1 MKKYILTIL
10 FLSIYFSLL
19 SCASTNI
26 IVNSKAQDIN
36 FEKIKTSSVSIYC
49 AEAVIQQNTGFSL
62 ASEVTPASVV
72 DDCISSFRINLSRIS
87 TTKGDMK
94 LPGTY
99 SGKLSLKFKE
109 EMNLFLSK
117 HKTHYVFIVASI
129 LAETNTKYNAPSPGF
144 SSTFEADNKHN
155 ISFQLW
161 DVKNKSIVLD
171 YDVQQ
176 KGHSSIRS
184 AIDQATS
191 FINNNG
197 VFDK

>member
-1 MKKYILTIL
+1 
-10 FLSIYFSLL
+10 L

-26 IVNSKAQDIN
+26 IVNSKAKDIN
-36 FEKIKTSSVSIYC
+36 FEKIKTSSISIYC
-49 AEAVIQQNTGFSL
+49 AESVIQQNIGFSL

-72 DDCISSFRINLSRIS
+72 DDCISSFRINLPRIS
-87 TTKGDMK
+87 TTKGDLQ

-117 HKTHYVFIVASI
+117 HKSHYVFIVANI
-129 LAETNTKYNAPSPGF
+129 LAETNTKYNAPSGGIAG
-144 SSTFEADNKHN
+144 TYEADNKHN
-155 ISFQLW
+155 IGFQLW
-161 DVKNKSIVLD
+161 DVQNKSIVLD

-197 VFDK
+197 VFNK

>member
-1 MKKYILTIL
+1 MKNLLIITFCFL
-10 FLSIYFSLL
+10 FM
-19 SCASTNI
+19 SCTSTNI
-26 IVNSKAQDIN
+26 VVNGKAQDIN
-36 FEKIKTSSVSIYC
+36 FEKIKTSSISIYC
-49 AEAVIQQNTGFSL
+49 AEAVMQQNKGFSL

-72 DDCISSFRINLSRIS
+72 DDCINSFRINLPRIT
-87 TTKGDMK
+87 TTKGDLQ

-117 HKTHYVFIVASI
+117 HKTHYVFIVANI
-129 LAETNTKYNAPSPGF
+129 LAETNTKYNAPSPGIGG
-144 SSTFEADNKHN
+144 TYEADNKHN
-155 ISFQLW
+155 INFQLW
-161 DVKNKSIVLD
+161 NVKNKSIALD

-191 FINNNG
+191 FINSNG